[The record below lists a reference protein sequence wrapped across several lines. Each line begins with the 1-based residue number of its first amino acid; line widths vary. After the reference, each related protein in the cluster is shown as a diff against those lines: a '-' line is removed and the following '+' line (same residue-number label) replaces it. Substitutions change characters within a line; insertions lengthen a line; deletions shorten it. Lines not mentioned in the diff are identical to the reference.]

1 MIGWL
6 LDTNVLAE
14 LGRGAS
20 ANPRVSAWASRQN
33 AQTLWISILTLAE
46 YEQGAAKLA
55 VDDERR
61 MRILASI
68 LTTQSEYADRIVS
81 VSDSIVRLWGQLS
94 GEVKRATRHAP
105 PVIDTMLAATAIE
118 RRLYLATRNVR
129 DVRGTGAAVFDPWTD
144 DPARFP
150 LSG

>member
-1 MIGWL
+1 VIGWL

-14 LGRGAS
+14 LGRGAA
-20 ANPRVSAWASRQN
+20 ANARVAAWASRQN
-33 AQTLWISILTLAE
+33 PQTLWISILTIAE

-55 VDDERR
+55 ADDERR
-61 MRILASI
+61 ARIFATILA
-68 LTTQSEYADRIVS
+68 TQSDYADRVLS
-81 VSDSIVRLWGQLS
+81 LNDSTVRLWGKLS

-118 RRLYLATRNVR
+118 KRLYLATRNVR
-129 DVRGTGAAVFDPWTD
+129 DARTAGAAVFNPWAD

-150 LSG
+150 LSR